1 MNVLELLDDVIHAL
15 NQLPNTRLSGR
26 FRNTYGLAAALEQ
39 AQRQNGI
46 RLEIQGGV
54 LQAPVMADF
63 AQGIRV
69 ELFDHDDGG
78 QSAVAV
84 VDKEEVGHG

>member
-1 MNVLELLDDVIHAL
+1 MNVLELMDDVIHAL

-46 RLEIQGGV
+46 RLEIRGGV
-54 LQAPVMADF
+54 LQEPIAVGFP
-63 AQGIRV
+63 QGVRV
-69 ELFDHDDGG
+69 ELVDYDSDER
-78 QSAVAV
+78 SAVSVFAE
-84 VDKEEVGHG
+84 DNPLK

>member
-1 MNVLELLDDVIHAL
+1 MNVLELMDDVIHAL

-26 FRNTYGLAAALEQ
+26 FRNTYTLVAALEQ

-46 RLEIQGGV
+46 RLEIRGGV
-54 LQAPVMADF
+54 LQAPVRADF

-78 QSAVAV
+78 QSIVAV
-84 VDKEEVGHG
+84 VDKEEVEHG